1 MKMRKLG
8 RSGVEVSALG
18 LGCMGM
24 SALYGPA
31 DEKESLTTLH
41 AALEAGINL
50 LDTGDFYGM
59 GHNES
64 LIRQAIQGQRDR
76 AFLCVKFGAQRA
88 PDGRFVG
95 VDCRPASLKNF
106 LAYTL
111 QRLGTDYVDLYQP
124 ARVDRSVPIEDT
136 VGAIAEMVKA
146 GYVRHI
152 GLSEASAET
161 VKRAVSVHPVAA
173 LQIEYSI
180 ITRDIEA
187 SVLPELRKL
196 GVSVTAYGV
205 LSRGLLAGKTSSFAK
220 GDFRAHLPRFAGENL
235 QVNLKII
242 EALKKIAS
250 DRGITVSQ
258 LCIAWALSRGEDI
271 VPLIGARTRTQLK
284 DALGALD
291 ISLTPE
297 DLDRIEKTA
306 PPNSAAGTR
315 YGAEQMATLNG

>member
-31 DEKESLTTLH
+31 DEKESLATLH